1 MEANRLL
8 TKHAQESAERMEDMT
23 KEMNRVALKTK
34 DETVSMKIITLVTL
48 FYLPG
53 TFMSVRVCF
62 PFLLFSLRL
71 DIFMLLYS
79 LLCTVCI

>member
-53 TFMSVRVCF
+53 TFMSVRVYF